1 MKLELGKMY
10 TLYTTNDYIMNKQL
24 RILGLVTYEEAS
36 HYSNFVENVS
46 INEKFIDVEDG
57 DTIGYLKK
65 QTFYKCVG
73 VEFSENEFR
82 STGEIIILWDDII
95 DSDRTELLNENY
107 TYRLSFMFKNIS
119 STDNISKEDVI
130 NTMISAVN
138 EKYNSQTTK
147 VKVDF
152 EHLSDD
158 SILSVENQLVA
169 TKETLAEA
177 NTTIAVF
184 NAMTKEAAK
193 VANSLVDNNIV
204 ARTVAIEEKIGD
216 VETSLNSIFAK
227 LK

>member
-36 HYSNFVENVS
+36 RYSNFVENVS
-46 INEKFIDVEDG
+46 INEKFIDIENG

-119 STDNISKEDVI
+119 SADNISKEDVI
-130 NTMISAVN
+130 NTMISAIN

-147 VKVDF
+147 VKVDV

-204 ARTVAIEEKIGD
+204 ARTVAIEEKISD
-216 VETSLNSIFAK
+216 VETSINNIFTK

>member
-204 ARTVAIEEKIGD
+204 ARTVAIEEKIGS